1 MRENPQNIKNWL
13 DGYLSG
19 LLYLAYP
26 DLCLVCGTS
35 LASGERLICHD
46 CIYQLPFTNFSSFT
60 ENAAAERFYGKIPFE
75 RATAAFHYQKGS
87 GMQRILELLKYK
99 GEKRLGE
106 LLGSYAGARLM
117 RNNFFEGIE
126 LLVPVPLHWKKKK
139 LRGYNQSEWIAK
151 GLSKVSSIPID
162 CTSLAR
168 HSENETQTTRNI
180 YERWKNV
187 TTIFSLDNEAAFENK
202 HILLVDDVM
211 TSGSTMEACGQ
222 VVLEA
227 KGSSIS
233 FFALALA

>member
-1 MRENPQNIKNWL
+1 
-13 DGYLSG
+13 
-19 LLYLAYP
+19 
-26 DLCLVCGTS
+26 
-35 LASGERLICHD
+35 
-46 CIYQLPFTNFSSFT
+46 
-60 ENAAAERFYGKIPFE
+60 
-75 RATAAFHYQKGS
+75 
-87 GMQRILELLKYK
+87 MQRILELLKYK
-99 GEKRLGE
+99 GEKRPGE

-117 RNNFFEGIE
+117 RNNFFEGID